1 MQDTTAQEPAR
12 RYLIVNADDLGMSRG
27 VNQGIVRAHRGG
39 IVTSA
44 SLMVRWPAAEEAVKL
59 AADCPQL
66 SLGLH
71 FDLGEWAYRD
81 GDWICL
87 YEVAPSGNR
96 EAIAREIKRQLECFR
111 QLTGKNPTHL
121 DSHQHAHR
129 EQPVSSLMNAL
140 ARELAIPLRHF
151 SPQVSYCGSFYGQS
165 ASGESCLEAL
175 TPGAL
180 IRIFQA
186 LPPGIT
192 ELGCHPGEDHN
203 LNTMYCRERS
213 TEVETLCDP
222 QLRGALARL
231 NIELCSFQQLSTLQ
245 PGLAR
250 EAV

>member
-1 MQDTTAQEPAR
+1 MKDISTQQYAR
-12 RYLIVNADDLGMSRG
+12 RQLIVNADDFGMSRG
-27 VNQGIVRAHRGG
+27 VNQGIVRAHRSG

-44 SLMVRWPAAEEAVKL
+44 SLMVRWPAAEEAVEL

-71 FDLGEWAYRD
+71 LDLGEWAYRD
-81 GDWICL
+81 GDWFCL
-87 YEVAPSGNR
+87 YEVVASGDR
-96 EAIAREIKRQLECFR
+96 DGVAREIKHQLGLFR
-111 QLTGKNPTHL
+111 ELTGQDPTHL

-129 EQPVSSLMNAL
+129 EQPVSSLMIAL

-165 ASGESCLEAL
+165 ASGESCLDAL
-175 TPGAL
+175 TPAAL
-180 IRIFQA
+180 IRTFHE

-203 LNTMYCRERS
+203 LDTMYCRERS

-222 QLRGALARL
+222 QVRDALSRL
-231 NIELCSFQQLSTLQ
+231 NIELCSFELLSTLQ
-245 PGLAR
+245 PGVAR